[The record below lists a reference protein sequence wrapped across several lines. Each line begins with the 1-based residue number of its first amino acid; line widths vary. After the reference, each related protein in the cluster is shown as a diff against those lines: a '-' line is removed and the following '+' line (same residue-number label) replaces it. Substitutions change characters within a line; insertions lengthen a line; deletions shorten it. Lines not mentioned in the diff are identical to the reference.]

1 MWKLFG
7 GFPSIFDIQPFILQ
21 KNPYFGNNL
30 DVGQGELLA
39 AFETELKRS
48 LHITIS
54 GMAMLLFA
62 FLGLHAQT
70 VIRKPTIV
78 DARIALK
85 GAEVQGSYIVITYEI
100 PYSGMVEIRLFDENG
115 QKIWQNQYADTFG
128 KNKIVLKAS
137 KFNPGQ
143 TYAYQLNY
151 KRDQVTQNFVV
162 PPPGYN

>member
-7 GFPSIFDIQPFILQ
+7 AFPWGIVGCGCIFAKD
-21 KNPYFGNNL
+21 
-30 DVGQGELLA
+30 LLPWWSNYKIA
-39 AFETELKRS
+39 SPTGIFFTELRRFFII
-48 LHITIS
+48 L
-54 GMAMLLFA
+54 A
-62 FLGLHAQT
+62 FVQLVGLLGLKAQQLLHL
-70 VIRKPTIV
+70 PTTV

-85 GAEVQGSYIVITYEI
+85 GAEIQGSYVVISYKI
-100 PYSGMVEIRLFDENG
+100 PYSGMVEIRLFDTNG

-128 KNKIVLKAS
+128 ENRIVLKAS

-162 PPPGYN
+162 PPSGYN